1 MLIRIQRKFD
11 KEITVVDIQ
20 MKDLNEQ
27 IKIFELEKARLCQ
40 QMNSIK
46 EATKSDANSFEERLK
61 VVLIQSEKNKEE
73 MYKQKEQKL
82 SKENYKEQVARKKSV
97 ADPYAMR
104 LLNKQNVFSTGKYK
118 WHESLW
124 K

>member
-73 MYKQKEQKL
+73 MYKQAGCQEEVGSWPVRHETIKQANRIL
-82 SKENYKEQVARKKSV
+82 NRKI
-97 ADPYAMR
+97 
-104 LLNKQNVFSTGKYK
+104 
-118 WHESLW
+118 
-124 K
+124 